1 LNSKQSSSLLV
12 LENTMRI
19 AIEILLDTET
29 GDGTIDIDVFDKSAV
44 QSTNFSS
51 IEIDVVKADILANLS
66 LELDALRIK

>member
-1 LNSKQSSSLLV
+1 MNSKQSSSLLV

>member
-1 LNSKQSSSLLV
+1 
-12 LENTMRI
+12 MRI